1 MKHLYRIA
9 PLGCACALFGFMALT
24 GCEGGDIFEVDSPD
38 WLSEVVDS
46 IANSSSSDDEEELEG
61 QMEDVY
67 TFGETDYSSSFYT
80 AFSKYYVI
88 PDGEIWQAVV
98 TLHINPD
105 DNTYYKNMILYV
117 TNDEDRSASDYAEY
131 GAWRYDATTDT
142 ATYNSQWGDWL
153 YFKYTD
159 CNNYMSPDD
168 DSCDELLQSM
178 DGKVTITVDRTDPDS
193 FYMCLSNST
202 ITKTYTQ
209 PYALPNL
216 NADESNTDIRCWV
229 TVEGSYIDWVS
240 TNIEPIGGCTSSEDK
255 EPVSMELDNLPDQVT
270 VGTTLEDALAD
281 VTATVTFE
289 EDVTKDVTAED
300 LTFTVISGDIE
311 EVGDVTVVAVYN
323 TTYNG
328 DNAATAVVASFSF
341 EVVEVVTAIEVY
353 TEPSHQTY
361 YYYVTDATSSASH
374 PAFEFD
380 PTGMVVMATYADGS
394 TRQIDNSKLSF
405 TTVDAE
411 DGTYTVTISTTDGP
425 TAETTI
431 SVASSSVT
439 TVTNS
444 ESVVGE
450 EDNSTGWW
458 SVFSDDFIVSAGTT
472 AHINFTNYTDA
483 ANNWD
488 NFCVVLR
495 SADGETTE
503 YGVLRADNYGWDTLW
518 SDDDEVGYSVCTT
531 NGGQDDWSTW
541 LADMDGA
548 EVDLYVTNCA
558 NGSVDVQA
566 IMASPSGTTY
576 YQYYLGIT
584 GIDADDFSFALTCEA
599 AHLVFE

>member
-1 MKHLYRIA
+1 MKHLSKIA

-38 WLSEVVDS
+38 WLTEVIDS
-46 IANSSSSDDEEELEG
+46 ISSSSSSDDEEELEG

-98 TLHINPD
+98 TLNINPD

-117 TNDEDRSASDYAEY
+117 TNDEDRSATDYAEY

-142 ATYNSQWGDWL
+142 ATYNSQWGDYL

-178 DGKVTITVDRTDPDS
+178 NGKVTITVDRTDPDS
-193 FYMCLSNST
+193 FYMCLSNSS

-240 TNIEPIGGCTSSEDK
+240 TNIEPIGGCTSAEDK
-255 EPVSMELDNLPDQVT
+255 EPVSMELTYVPDQVSL
-270 VGTTLEDALAD
+270 GSTLEEAVAD

-300 LTFTVISGDIE
+300 MSFTVISGDIE
-311 EVGDVTVVAVYN
+311 ETGDVTVVAVYN
-323 TTYNG
+323 TTSNG
-328 DNAATAVVASFSF
+328 NTASTAVVAAFTF
-341 EVVEVVTAIEVY
+341 EVVSPVTALEVY
-353 TEPSHQTY
+353 TEPTYTTY
-361 YYYVTDATSSASH
+361 YYYTTAATESATH
-374 PAFEFD
+374 PEFGFN
-380 PTGMVVMATYADGS
+380 PTGMVVMATREDGS
-394 TRQIDNSKLSF
+394 YSQIANSKLSF
-405 TTVDAE
+405 TTVPAE
-411 DGTYTVTISTTDGP
+411 DGTHTVTISCDDGP
-425 TAETTI
+425 TTTTI
-431 SVASSSVT
+431 VSVAKAT
-439 TVTNS
+439 TATQVYNS

-458 SVFSDDFIVSAGTT
+458 SAFCDDFVIPAGETYYI
-472 AHINFTNYTDA
+472 HFTNYTSA

-495 SADGETTE
+495 SADTTTE
-503 YGVLRADNYGWDTLW
+503 YLVLRADNYGWNTTI
-518 SDDDEVGYSVCTT
+518 DDGYSGYDGCTSS
-531 NGGQDDWSTW
+531 GGQDDWSTW

-548 EVDLYVTNCA
+548 DVTVYITNCA
-558 NGSVDVQA
+558 NNSVDVQY
-566 IMASPSGTTY
+566 IMVGASGTTY
-576 YQYYLGIT
+576 YQYYLNLDGLYS
-584 GIDADDFSFALTCEA
+584 DDLSFTLTMEE